1 MTKSPTKF
9 ASQDSEGLRSRWAA
23 LEALEGVL
31 ENRRTINIALDNATG
46 WKKLKSEDRAFAKF
60 LILQT
65 VRHLPEIDQIYSNFL
80 SRPLPRRTHR
90 LKHLL
95 RLGTAQLV
103 FLKTPPHA
111 AVNTTVALAEQLLSQ
126 KFKGLVNALLR
137 KIARSSG
144 RLSPDKSA
152 RINTP
157 DWLWKSWRKTYGE
170 ENTLKIAQQHLELAP
185 TDLTVAK
192 TSPELASHLNAETLE
207 SGSLRCRDFG
217 NPADWWGYADGRWW
231 VQDAAAA
238 LPIKLIGDVRGLNVI
253 DLCAAPGGKTAQLAL
268 GGANVVS
275 LDSSKLRS
283 ETLKANM
290 KRLGLTSNTIVSDL
304 RDWEPS
310 ITADLVVLDAPC
322 TATGTCRRHPEILRL
337 RCSED
342 VHKMVR
348 IQKNL
353 LDAGAAMV
361 PNGGTLLYITCSLQP
376 EEGPD
381 QVTDFLNRWT
391 NFARSPFKPLTWKG
405 LEGVI
410 DMNGALRTLPFHW
423 SSRGGMDGFFAAA
436 LKRIS

>member
-1 MTKSPTKF
+1 MTKSSIKF

-31 ENRRTINIALDNATG
+31 ESRRTINVALDNATG
-46 WKKLKSEDRAFAKF
+46 WKKLKSKDRAFTKF
-60 LILQT
+60 LILET

-103 FLKTPPHA
+103 FLKTRPHA

-137 KIARSSG
+137 KIARSDS
-144 RLSPDKSA
+144 RLSPDESA

-157 DWLWKSWRKTYGE
+157 DWLWKSWRKEYGE

-192 TSPELASHLNAETLE
+192 TCPELTSYLNAETLE
-207 SGSLRCRDFG
+207 SGSLRCRNFG
-217 NPADWWGYADGRWW
+217 NPADWWGYANGKWW
-231 VQDAAAA
+231 VQVAAAA

-253 DLCAAPGGKTAQLAL
+253 DLCAAPGGKTAQLAM

-275 LDSSKLRS
+275 LDSSHLRS
-283 ETLKANM
+283 KTLKANM
-290 KRLGLTSNTIVSDL
+290 KRLGLESNTIVSDL

-353 LDAGAAMV
+353 LDSSAAMV

>member
-1 MTKSPTKF
+1 MTKSPIKF
-9 ASQDSEGLRSRWAA
+9 AVQNSEGLRSRWAA

-31 ENRRTINIALDNATG
+31 ENRRTINLALDNATG
-46 WKKLKSEDRAFAKF
+46 WKRLKAEDRAFTKL
-60 LILQT
+60 LILET
-65 VRHLPEIDQIYSNFL
+65 IRHLPEIDQIYSNFL
-80 SRPLPRRTHR
+80 DRPLPRRSHR

-103 FLKTPPHA
+103 FLRTPPHA
-111 AVNTTVALAEQLLSQ
+111 AVNTTVALAGQLLNQ
-126 KFKGLVNALLR
+126 KFKGLTNALLR
-137 KIARSSG
+137 KIARTDA

-157 DWLWKSWRKTYGE
+157 DWLWRSWRKTYGE
-170 ENTLKIAQQHLELAP
+170 EKTLKIAQQHLELAP

-192 TSPELASHLNAETLE
+192 TSPELASHLNADTLE
-207 SGSLRCRDFG
+207 SGSLRCKDFG
-217 NPADWWGYADGRWW
+217 NPAEWWGYEDGRWW

-238 LPIKLIGDVRGLNVI
+238 LPIKLIGDVRGLNVV
-253 DLCAAPGGKTAQLAL
+253 DLCAAPGGKTAQLAM

-275 LDSSKLRS
+275 LDISKLRS

-290 KRLGLTSNTIVSDL
+290 KRLGLKSNTIISDL
-304 RDWEPS
+304 RNWEPS

-337 RCSED
+337 RGSED
-342 VHKMVR
+342 VQKMVR

-381 QVTDFLNRWT
+381 QVTDFLNRWI

-410 DMNGALRTLPFHW
+410 DTNGALRTLPFHW

>member
-1 MTKSPTKF
+1 MTKSPIKF

-31 ENRRTINIALDNATG
+31 ENRRTINVALDNATG
-46 WKKLKSEDRAFAKF
+46 WKKLKPEDRAFTKF
-60 LILQT
+60 LVLET

-95 RLGTAQLV
+95 RLGTTQLV

-137 KIARSSG
+137 KIARSSA
-144 RLSPDKSA
+144 RLSPDTSA

-157 DWLWKSWRKTYGE
+157 DWLWESWRKTYGE

-192 TSPELASHLNAETLE
+192 TSPELPSHLNAETLE

-217 NPADWWGYADGRWW
+217 NPADRWGYADGKWW

-410 DMNGALRTLPFHW
+410 DINGALRTLPFHW
-423 SSRGGMDGFFAAA
+423 SSRGGMDGFFATA

>member
-1 MTKSPTKF
+1 MAKSSIKF
-9 ASQDSEGLRSRWAA
+9 SSQNSEGLKSRWAA
-23 LEALEGVL
+23 LKTLEGVL
-31 ENRRTINIALDNATG
+31 EKSCTINGALDKTTE
-46 WKKLKSEDRAFAKF
+46 WEELKSEDRAFTK
-60 LILQT
+60 LLVLET
-65 VRHLPEIDQIYSNFL
+65 VRHLPEIDQIYSSFL
-80 SRPLPRRTHR
+80 DRPLPRRAQH

-95 RLGTAQLV
+95 RLGTAQII

-111 AVNTTVALAEQLLSQ
+111 AVNTTVALAGQLMNHRL
-126 KFKGLVNALLR
+126 KGLANALLR
-137 KIARSSG
+137 KIACSDAK
-144 RLSPDKSA
+144 LSLNESA
-152 RINTP
+152 KVNTP
-157 DWLWKSWRKTYGE
+157 NWLWKSWCEAYGE
-170 ENTLKIAQQHLELAP
+170 ENTLKIAQQHLKLAP

-192 TSPELASHLNAETLE
+192 KSPEIASHLDAEILE
-207 SGSLRCRDFG
+207 SGSLRCKGFG
-217 NPADWWGYADGRWW
+217 NPANWWGYADGRWW

-253 DLCAAPGGKTAQLAL
+253 DLCAAPGGKTAQLAM

-283 ETLKANM
+283 EILKANM
-290 KRLGLTSNTIVSDL
+290 KRLGLASNIIISDL
-304 RDWEPS
+304 REWKPS

-337 RCSED
+337 RTSED
-342 VHKMVR
+342 VQKMVR

-353 LDAGAAMV
+353 LDSGAAMV
-361 PNGGTLLYITCSLQP
+361 PIGGTLLYITCSLQP

-381 QVTDFLNRWT
+381 QVTDFLNRWA
-391 NFARSPFKPLTWKG
+391 NFARRPFKPLNWKG

-410 DMNGALRTLPFHW
+410 DTNGALRTLPFHW

>member
-1 MTKSPTKF
+1 MTKSPIKF

-31 ENRRTINIALDNATG
+31 ENRRTINVALDNATG
-46 WKKLKSEDRAFAKF
+46 WKKLKPEDRAFTKF
-60 LILQT
+60 LILET
-65 VRHLPEIDQIYSNFL
+65 VRHLPEVDQIYSNFL

-95 RLGTAQLV
+95 RLGTTQLV

-137 KIARSSG
+137 KIARSSA
-144 RLSPDKSA
+144 RLSPDTSA

-157 DWLWKSWRKTYGE
+157 DWLWESWRKTYGE

-192 TSPELASHLNAETLE
+192 TSPELPSHLNAETLE

-217 NPADWWGYADGRWW
+217 NPADRWGYADGKWW

-342 VHKMVR
+342 VQKMAR

-410 DMNGALRTLPFHW
+410 DINGALRTLPFHW
-423 SSRGGMDGFFAAA
+423 SSRGGMDGFFATA

>member
-1 MTKSPTKF
+1 MTKSPIKF

-31 ENRRTINIALDNATG
+31 ENRRTINVALDNATG
-46 WKKLKSEDRAFAKF
+46 WKTLKPEDRAFTKF
-60 LILQT
+60 LILET

-137 KIARSSG
+137 KIARSSA

-157 DWLWKSWRKTYGE
+157 DWLWESWRKTYGE

-231 VQDAAAA
+231 VQDSAAA

-310 ITADLVVLDAPC
+310 ITADLV
-322 TATGTCRRHPEILRL
+322 H
-337 RCSED
+337 
-342 VHKMVR
+342 
-348 IQKNL
+348 NL
-353 LDAGAAMV
+353 
-361 PNGGTLLYITCSLQP
+361 
-376 EEGPD
+376 
-381 QVTDFLNRWT
+381 
-391 NFARSPFKPLTWKG
+391 
-405 LEGVI
+405 
-410 DMNGALRTLPFHW
+410 
-423 SSRGGMDGFFAAA
+423 
-436 LKRIS
+436 